1 MNVQIKNIG
10 PISTLSM
17 PVPEGGGVVV
27 LKGRNGSGKSTALD
41 AISAAVSGKGKPPI
55 KDLSESGEI
64 VAGGIKMTVGRSIR
78 RRGEL
83 EVATL
88 EGRLSVADLV
98 DPGISDPSRAD
109 ATRIKAL
116 VGLSGIA
123 LSVQDLHGFPQEL
136 LDGLDLADPVSAM
149 TELKRRLDIGGREY
163 EKMAKAEGDK
173 AAALLEQAG
182 DTDDS
187 APSIESAM
195 VAISIA
201 QRKIDG
207 LLAQEKAAIAASQKA
222 EEAER
227 QIALMKIGDILQLE
241 AELGDKSCEVDALRE
256 TAQRLKAEYNAVVD
270 RFKTE
275 SAALEVLSGKVD
287 SARQA
292 EALRSNLEKVIDES
306 RMDRPTDDDVL
317 RASIELNIAKEALA
331 FAESARQSS
340 ALRRTGIEKA
350 EEAARLSQEAISL
363 RRKAKQTEEVLNE
376 IVSDIRDCPLK
387 VSDGRLVI
395 STKRG
400 PTFFGELS
408 HGERWRVAL
417 DIAVSAVGA
426 GGMIVIPQEAWEG
439 LDGDNRNA
447 VAGKAKNGNVIVITA
462 ECGDGDLVV
471 EEMNKE
477 TA

>member
-1 MNVQIKNIG
+1 MEIDDVQ
-10 PISTLSM
+10 
-17 PVPEGGGVVV
+17 
-27 LKGRNGSGKSTALD
+27 
-41 AISAAVSGKGKPPI
+41 
-55 KDLSESGEI
+55 
-64 VAGGIKMTVGRSIR
+64 
-78 RRGEL
+78 
-83 EVATL
+83 
-88 EGRLSVADLV
+88 
-98 DPGISDPSRAD
+98 
-109 ATRIKAL
+109 
-116 VGLSGIA
+116 
-123 LSVQDLHGFPQEL
+123 
-136 LDGLDLADPVSAM
+136 
-149 TELKRRLDIGGREY
+149 
-163 EKMAKAEGDK
+163 
-173 AAALLEQAG
+173 
-182 DTDDS
+182 
-187 APSIESAM
+187 
-195 VAISIA
+195 
-201 QRKIDG
+201 
-207 LLAQEKAAIAASQKA
+207 
-222 EEAER
+222 
-227 QIALMKIGDILQLE
+227 QLE
-241 AELGDKSCEVDALRE
+241 SEQGDKSREVDALRE
-256 TAQRLKAEYNAVVD
+256 TAQRLKAEYNDVVE

-275 SAALEVLSGKVD
+275 SAALEVLTIKVE

-292 EALRSNLEKVIDES
+292 KSLRSNLEKLIAES
-306 RMDRPTDDDVL
+306 KMDRPSDRDLLD
-317 RASIELNIAKEALA
+317 ASNELKIAKESLVI
-331 FAESARQSS
+331 AESARQSA

-363 RRKAKQTEEVLNE
+363 RRNAKQTEEVLNE